1 MSVNLYDALKSSYG
15 DEDAEEELIKAG
27 YEYDRYLSNHNQ
39 QVWFNPVKNHL
50 LYNVAGTH
58 NISDIIPDIY
68 LAFGK
73 LKDSSR
79 YKESKSTLEQAKEK
93 YKLDRIPD
101 TTITGQSLGGAIAQY
116 VGSKDDKIYTLN
128 KGATIGQKT
137 RNNENAYRVEGDIV
151 SLFNSN
157 SKRMQ
162 TLKNK
167 NITRFIPVIGNYDA
181 HGIDT
186 IKNRKLFIN

>member
-15 DEDAEEELIKAG
+15 DEDAEDELVKQG
-27 YEYDRYLSNHNQ
+27 YEYDRYLSNDNQ
-39 QVWFNPVKNHL
+39 QVWYNPTKNHL

-68 LAFGK
+68 LAFGN
-73 LKDSSR
+73 LKATSR
-79 YKESKSTLEQAKEK
+79 YKEAKNTLEQAKEK
-93 YKLDRIPD
+93 YKLDRTPD

-116 VGSKDDKIYTLN
+116 VGSKDDKIFTLN

-137 RNNENAYRVEGDIV
+137 RKNEKAYRVEGDIV
-151 SLFNSN
+151 SLANAY
-157 SKRMQ
+157 SKRMK
-162 TLKNK
+162 TLKN
-167 NITRFIPVIGNYDA
+167 NNLTRFIPVIGNYDA
-181 HGIDT
+181 HAVDT